1 MTLLNVN
8 RISPDRDYF
17 ASQGPACSGCSGCA
31 DKLKVVNLPQVR
43 GDSAIVELSLHAQ
56 WGMLWNSWIKPLL
69 ATVIAVVG
77 CDSLGLSEVLT
88 VGIAPDGIPG
98 RISCLLLGATER
110 AKNIGKLIMKK
121 LIIVAMLL
129 VVGTLSLFSVRADY
143 PEFTELVKK
152 ASPAVVNIRTTRAKV
167 DRFEGLKEQDVPEM
181 FRRYFREMPERQQP
195 GPGAGSGFIIESDG
209 YILTNNHVVDG
220 ADEIMVAP

>member
-8 RISPDRDYF
+8 RISPDRDDF

-43 GDSAIVELSLHAQ
+43 GDKAIVELSLHSQ

-88 VGIAPDGIPG
+88 VGIALTAFLAGFLVCYSVPQSALK
-98 RISCLLLGATER
+98 ISE
-110 AKNIGKLIMKK
+110 N
-121 LIIVAMLL
+121 
-129 VVGTLSLFSVRADY
+129 LS
-143 PEFTELVKK
+143 
-152 ASPAVVNIRTTRAKV
+152 
-167 DRFEGLKEQDVPEM
+167 
-181 FRRYFREMPERQQP
+181 
-195 GPGAGSGFIIESDG
+195 
-209 YILTNNHVVDG
+209 
-220 ADEIMVAP
+220 